1 MTSLCWLASVS
12 PFPGSS
18 FSHSALI
25 ETECITQQAP
35 HDYFNKKSSKCG
47 LVGIVKKLIRLIC
60 RDCSSGGEEGPRAM
74 CGSVVCRVGCDEWVE
89 RMLLICAWKASQQLT
104 RGDTHLQSEAAVTRC
119 LWCQG
124 RGLCHRDIAQL
135 ATNQPLFNLVSHLV
149 HGTMRQDVNRERA
162 TQNA

>member
-35 HDYFNKKSSKCG
+35 HDYFNKSSKCC

-60 RDCSSGGEEGPRAM
+60 RDFSSGGEEGPRAI
-74 CGSVVCRVGCDEWVE
+74 CGSVVCLVGCDEWVE
-89 RMLLICAWKASQQLT
+89 RMLICAWKASQLLSCWESITAADTGRHPPPEWGCGDAVFVMSGPGALSSRHRTAGDQLT
-104 RGDTHLQSEAAVTRC
+104 PV
-119 LWCQG
+119 
-124 RGLCHRDIAQL
+124 
-135 ATNQPLFNLVSHLV
+135 
-149 HGTMRQDVNRERA
+149 
-162 TQNA
+162 